1 MRPLQLYDALG
12 GQAMCPLCV
21 MSAILL
27 AGSVG
32 SACGINWMTAK
43 HREKD
48 EKDADAGS
56 LSLLR
61 GDGGRTENGAPSM
74 GTSSSGQRPKESL
87 NKPQF

>member
-1 MRPLQLYDALG
+1 
-12 GQAMCPLCV
+12 

-32 SACGINWMTAK
+32 SACGINWLSSK
-43 HREKD
+43 HSEKD
-48 EKDADAGS
+48 EKDADTGN

-61 GDGGRTENGAPSM
+61 GDCGRAEDGVPSM
-74 GTSSSGQRPKESL
+74 GPSSSGQRPKEPL